1 MYKVRNQLWQ
11 IVKVETIDP
20 KIHRHHTWRQFNE
33 SDWFNWVDKGKAV
46 FPKIETEDY
55 PLEAMD
61 LNTARQAYTQKF
73 WRKPSS
79 QAKLETLL
87 AKIAE

>member
-33 SDWFNWVDKGKAV
+33 SDWFNWVDKKDLV
-46 FPKIETEDY
+46 EDKKTAT
-55 PLEAMD
+55 EAMD
-61 LNTARQAYTQKF
+61 LNTAKEAYTKKF